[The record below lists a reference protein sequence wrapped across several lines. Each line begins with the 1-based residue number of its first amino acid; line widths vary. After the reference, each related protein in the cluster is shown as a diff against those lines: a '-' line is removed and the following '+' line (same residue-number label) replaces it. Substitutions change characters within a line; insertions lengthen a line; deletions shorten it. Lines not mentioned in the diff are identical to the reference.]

1 MVFEKKSSYSNIF
14 PEKEQEPQPSSL
26 EQFITERRLAT
37 TKQFDNLGFQFNTF
51 NDFLIKY
58 EQSKVKLFKFYR
70 DEKEFFLPGVI
81 YCFIAGLGASIL
93 TKGKST
99 GIRAGAILGSQVL
112 GFAYHFPNTIK
123 NVVLQKK

>member
-1 MVFEKKSSYSNIF
+1 MYSDIL
-14 PEKEQEPQPSSL
+14 PEEEQPKQPTAL
-26 EQFITERRLAT
+26 EQFITETRIST
-37 TKQFDNLGFQFNTF
+37 TKQFDNLGFKFKTF

-70 DEKEFFLPGVI
+70 DEKEFFLPGVL

-112 GFAYHFPNTIK
+112 GYAYHFPNTIK
-123 NVVLQKK
+123 NVLLQKK